1 MCLATAPQV
10 LLLDEPLAGMGAE
23 ETDRMLALLQTLKAD
38 HAILLVEHDVP
49 LVMRVCERMS
59 VLDFGQIIAEGTPAE
74 VRANE
79 AVLSAYLG
87 TGPAGLSSAPNPAGA
102 Q

>member
-1 MCLATAPQV
+1 
-10 LLLDEPLAGMGAE
+10 
-23 ETDRMLALLQTLKAD
+23 
-38 HAILLVEHDVP
+38 
-49 LVMRVCERMS
+49 MRVCERLS

-87 TGPAGLSSAPNPAGA
+87 TGPTPAPGA
-102 Q
+102 PGAAPVEAQ